1 LILKRKDYQVRNELL
16 KESNRVGSMCL
27 PHAWFPELGQRLVQ
41 VQRGFLGP
49 LVEEEFEELL
59 VKLKLLLEGRLVQSL
74 VNWEFLAE
82 VKVDLP
88 LLRLGFLLG
97 QGEIEPLKGLKLLVE
112 LLGLSL
118 VKLALLFEKGVTGSL
133 IKTKSPLEQKMVQPL
148 VNLRAEEE
156 RFPQG
161 DSPIFLLQMPN

>member
-1 LILKRKDYQVRNELL
+1 
-16 KESNRVGSMCL
+16 
-27 PHAWFPELGQRLVQ
+27 
-41 VQRGFLGP
+41 
-49 LVEEEFEELL
+49 VEEESEELL

-74 VNWEFLAE
+74 ANLKLLAE

-118 VKLALLFEKGVTGSL
+118 VKMALPFEKGVTGSL
-133 IKTKSPLEQKMVQPL
+133 MKIRSPLEQKMVQPL
-148 VNLRAEEE
+148 VNLHAEEE

-161 DSPIFLLQMPN
+161 DSPIFLLQVPD

>member
-1 LILKRKDYQVRNELL
+1 L
-16 KESNRVGSMCL
+16 
-27 PHAWFPELGQRLVQ
+27 A
-41 VQRGFLGP
+41 
-49 LVEEEFEELL
+49 
-59 VKLKLLLEGRLVQSL
+59 KLKLLLEGKLVHSLANLRL
-74 VNWEFLAE
+74 LAE

-112 LLGLSL
+112 LMESSL

-133 IKTKSPLEQKMVQPL
+133 MKIKSPLEQKMVQPL
-148 VNLRAEEE
+148 VNLHAEGK

-161 DSPIFLLQMPN
+161 DSPIFLLQMPD